1 MSYSKLQNAAWYL
14 AQCKPRQDERAQQHL
29 ENQGYTCYRPQYRR
43 ERVLRG
49 RLQAQM
55 ESLFPG
61 YLFIQLAGDSNWSP
75 LRSTRG
81 LSRIVAFNGQPHPLP
96 TSLIVKLQQ
105 RPASNEQAYLQ
116 PGHRVRIIEGPFAEL
131 EGIYQ
136 GMSGEQRVIVLLN
149 LLQQTQTLELPI
161 TSISKNA

>member
-43 ERVLRG
+43 ERVLGG

-81 LSRIVAFNGQPHPLP
+81 LAASWRSMANR
-96 TSLIVKLQQ
+96 TRC
-105 RPASNEQAYLQ
+105 RPA
-116 PGHRVRIIEGPFAEL
+116 
-131 EGIYQ
+131 
-136 GMSGEQRVIVLLN
+136 
-149 LLQQTQTLELPI
+149 
-161 TSISKNA
+161 